1 MNNRARSRLVGLA
14 AFLLFA
20 ELIAAGPGCEYALSQ
35 TRAAAATLPAGEDA
49 DHYVECHGGLVVS
62 VSAAASDVGR
72 DILKRGGNAVDAAI
86 ATAFALQ
93 STYPLSGNIAGGG
106 FMIIHPGPGRGE
118 PIVID
123 YRECAPAAA
132 WAKMYS
138 KQESQYTQRAV
149 AVPGTVRGLEM
160 AHRRFG
166 TLPWSE
172 LIKPAI
178 ALARDGFVVDEG
190 LAKSANE
197 TMASAPAGE
206 FAELHRVYGKTGGG
220 PWKAGDRLVQPDLAR
235 TLQMLADL
243 GPDAFYKGPIAD
255 GFLAEMARGKGLITA
270 ADLASYRAI
279 ERKPLTTRY
288 RGKYD
293 VYVPPAPS
301 SGGVCLV
308 EELNMLEAFD
318 LKTSDRWSAKTV
330 HVMAEVM
337 RRANYDRAR
346 YLGDPA
352 FSEIP
357 AKLISPAYARD
368 LARTIDLQKATP
380 SASLAAD
387 IPLIPES
394 QSTTQF
400 SIIDHSGMA
409 VANTYTLERRW
420 GSRVV
425 VKNMG
430 FLLNN
435 DMRAFNLFP
444 GETDAKGQ
452 VGTAP
457 NTIAPGKRPVSSM
470 TPTIVVRDGRVVMVT
485 GSPGSRAIPQTVLN
499 IMVSVFDFG
508 IPIQDAV
515 ELPRFTQEWF
525 PDVIGWEN
533 PGFHPETVEA
543 LKKLGHLVVPPSPLP
558 FQGDAHTI
566 WVGNGG
572 TYVGVADHRIGG
584 KASGY

>member
-1 MNNRARSRLVGLA
+1 MKNRTGIIFVFWITALGSVALPGGEHFLSR
-14 AFLLFA
+14 AFA
-20 ELIAAGPGCEYALSQ
+20 DS
-35 TRAAAATLPAGEDA
+35 TTLPAGEDA
-49 DHYVECHGGLVVS
+49 DHYVECHNGVVVS
-62 VSAAASDVGR
+62 VSASASDAGR

-86 ATAFALQ
+86 ATALALQ

-106 FMIIHPGPGRGE
+106 FMVIYPGPGHGE

-132 WAKMYS
+132 TVKMYS
-138 KQESQYTQRAV
+138 KEESQYTQRAV

-166 TLPWSE
+166 TLPWTE
-172 LIKPAI
+172 LVKPAI
-178 ALARDGFVVDEG
+178 ALARDGFVIDDG
-190 LAKSANE
+190 LAKSTNE
-197 TMASAPAGE
+197 TLAAAPPNE
-206 FAELHRVYGKTGGG
+206 FGELHRVYGKPGGG
-220 PWKAGDRLVQPDLAR
+220 LWKAGDRMVQPDLAH
-235 TLQMLADL
+235 TLQLLADL
-243 GPDAFYKGPIAD
+243 GPDAFYSGPIAEA
-255 GFLAEMARGKGLITA
+255 FLAEMTRGKGLITA
-270 ADLASYRAI
+270 ADLAAYHAI
-279 ERKPLTTRY
+279 ERKPLKTRY

-301 SGGVCLV
+301 SGGVCLL
-308 EELNMLEAFD
+308 EELNMLETFD
-318 LKTSDRWSAKTV
+318 LKATDRWSPTTV
-330 HVMAEVM
+330 HVMAEIM

-346 YLGDPA
+346 YLDDPA
-352 FSEIP
+352 FTEIP
-357 AKLISPAYARD
+357 QKLTSPAYAQG

-380 SASLAAD
+380 SASLSTD
-387 IPLIPES
+387 IPLTPEGH
-394 QSTTQF
+394 STTQF
-400 SIIDHSGMA
+400 SIIDRSGMA

-457 NTIAPGKRPVSSM
+457 NIIAPGKRPISSM
-470 TPTIVVRDGRVVMVT
+470 TPTIVVRDGRVILVT
-485 GSPGSRAIPQTVLN
+485 GSPGSRAIPNTVLN
-499 IMVSVFDFG
+499 VMVSLFDFG
-508 IPIQDAV
+508 IPVQDAV
-515 ELPRFTQEWF
+515 EMGRFTQEWF
-525 PDVIGWEN
+525 PDQIGWERMD
-533 PGFHPETVEA
+533 FHPQTVEA
-543 LKKLGHLVVPPSPLP
+543 LKKMGHTVVPPSPLP

-566 WVGNGG
+566 SVTDGG
-572 TYVGVADHRIGG
+572 TYVGIADHRISG